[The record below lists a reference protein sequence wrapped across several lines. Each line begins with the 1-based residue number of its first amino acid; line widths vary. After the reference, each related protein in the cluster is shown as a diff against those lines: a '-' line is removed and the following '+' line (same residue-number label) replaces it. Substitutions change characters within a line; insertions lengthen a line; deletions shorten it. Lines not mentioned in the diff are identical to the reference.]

1 MKKILFIAVVAF
13 AFMACGGGNNGAELP
28 SKDKKAF
35 NKVTVEALDLVGQSS
50 ASVDKYLSD
59 AGFKKA
65 PNVTLENAPKRVK
78 GQFKAL
84 AEEAEVMYIYGI
96 DPDDYNMTE
105 EEGIALFNKTIKKNS
120 IIVVY
125 AMYEGDKLAM
135 LESSVIVQWAK
146 GNSRIYTDVS
156 DELYKQIPEDAVQVI
171 WKGVING
178 KNEYAKQDEFVAA
191 IAAAEDGIAAQEQ
204 GIAINA
210 ITAAGY
216 DGFVYIGVWHNP
228 TEKER
233 NEMESAGF
241 LPYAVA
247 SFGVGDIAASM

>member
-35 NKVTVEALDLVGQSS
+35 NKVTVEALDLVGQS
-50 ASVDKYLSD
+50 AANVDKTLSD
-59 AGFKKA
+59 AGFQK
-65 PNVTLENAPKRVK
+65 VTVPTAAPKRVK

-96 DPDDYNMTE
+96 DPADFDMEE
-105 EEGIALFNKTIKKNS
+105 EEGIAVFNKTIKKNS

-125 AMYEGDKLAM
+125 AMYVGDKLEM

-156 DELYKQIPEDAVQVI
+156 DGLYKQIPEDAVQVI
-171 WKGVING
+171 WKGVTSG

-191 IAAAEDGIAAQEQ
+191 IAAAEDGIVAQEQ

-216 DGFVYIGVWHNP
+216 DGFVYIGVWQNP

-233 NEMESAGF
+233 NEMEMDGF
-241 LPYAVA
+241 LHYAVA
-247 SFGVGDIAASM
+247 SFGVGDIAGFM